1 MSKVKTTYYKDGKPV
16 KTVIEDYVPAD
27 LKINKTMA
35 EKRKKNWGQKKLKR

>member
-27 LKINKTMA
+27 FPITKTWVQQMKD
-35 EKRKKNWGQKKLKR
+35 KRERGKFKK